1 MLSDISTVSIIVSLV
16 VGALFSY
23 SAYWALT
30 IRKVLMSYLYRRQA
44 LWVGGVA
51 TYFVAQ
57 SAFVASAIFYNATGF
72 YANLLA
78 AAFIA
83 VGTAATFVWIDST
96 VLVARRS
103 DPLQRDTLHWSK
115 LRYFIG
121 ITQAVGNFFNILFNV
136 IFASSSG
143 SSYQLLGYPPLLG
156 YIGTILLL
164 GAVALLVSARRS
176 GDMTL
181 RRHLKW
187 FGLGAGLLWVTGQ
200 LGSPWAKVGG
210 DSILLP
216 IITYSLFA
224 IAAYCF
230 YRSAKSLVPLGRL
243 SVADFAKASG
253 VAPSISTS

>member
-16 VGALFSY
+16 VGSLFSY

-72 YANLLA
+72 YVNLLA

-103 DPLQRDTLHWSK
+103 DPLQSDTLHWSK

-121 ITQAVGNFFNILFNV
+121 ITQAVGNR
-136 IFASSSG
+136 SEE
-143 SSYQLLGYPPLLG
+143 
-156 YIGTILLL
+156 
-164 GAVALLVSARRS
+164 RR
-176 GDMTL
+176 
-181 RRHLKW
+181 
-187 FGLGAGLLWVTGQ
+187 
-200 LGSPWAKVGG
+200 VGKE
-210 DSILLP
+210 
-216 IITYSLFA
+216 
-224 IAAYCF
+224 C
-230 YRSAKSLVPLGRL
+230 RSR
-243 SVADFAKASG
+243 
-253 VAPSISTS
+253 

>member
-1 MLSDISTVSIIVSLV
+1 MPGDISTVSIILSVV
-16 VGALFSY
+16 VGAVFSY
-23 SAYWALT
+23 GAYWALT
-30 IRKVLMSYLYRRQA
+30 IRKALMSYLYRRQA
-44 LWVGGVA
+44 LWVGWVA
-51 TYFVAQ
+51 IYFVAQ
-57 SAFVASAIFYNATGF
+57 SAFIAVVIFSNSLGF
-72 YANLLA
+72 YVNLLA

-83 VGTAATFVWIDST
+83 AGSAAIFVWIDST

-121 ITQAVGNFFNILFNV
+121 ISQAIGNFFNILFNV
-136 IFASSSG
+136 ILANSSG

-164 GAVALLVSARRS
+164 GAIALLLSAKRS

-200 LGSPWAKVGG
+200 LGSPWAKAGG
-210 DSILLP
+210 NSILLP
-216 IITYSLFA
+216 IVTYSLFA
-224 IAAYCF
+224 AAAYFF

-243 SVADFAKASG
+243 GITDFAEAPA
-253 VAPSISTS
+253 VAPRISTS

>member
-1 MLSDISTVSIIVSLV
+1 MPSDISTVSIAVSLV
-16 VGALFSY
+16 VGAIFSY
-23 SAYWALT
+23 GAYWALT
-30 IRKVLMSYLYRRQA
+30 IRKALMSYLYRRQA

-51 TYFVAQ
+51 IYFVAQ
-57 SAFVASAIFYNATGF
+57 SVFVALAILYDATGF
-72 YANLLA
+72 YVNLLA

-83 VGTAATFVWIDST
+83 VGSAAIFVWIDST

-121 ITQAVGNFFNILFNV
+121 ISQATGNFFNILFNV

-143 SSYQLLGYPPLLG
+143 SSYQLLGYPSLLG

-164 GAVALLVSARRS
+164 GAIALLVSARRS
-176 GDMTL
+176 GDLTL
-181 RRHLKW
+181 RGHLKW
-187 FGLGAGLLWVTGQ
+187 FGLGAALLWITGQ
-200 LGSPWAKVGG
+200 AGSPWAKAGG

-216 IITYSLFA
+216 IVTYSLFA
-224 IAAYCF
+224 IAAYCL

-243 SVADFAKASG
+243 SLTDFA
-253 VAPSISTS
+253 VAPTLAPIVSTS

>member
-1 MLSDISTVSIIVSLV
+1 MPSDISTVSIILSLV
-16 VGALFSY
+16 VGALFAY
-23 SAYWALT
+23 GAYWALT
-30 IRKVLMSYLYRRQA
+30 IRKALMSYLYRRQA

-51 TYFVAQ
+51 IYFVAQ
-57 SAFVASAIFYNATGF
+57 SVFIALAILFNAIGF
-72 YANLLA
+72 YVNLLA

-83 VGTAATFVWIDST
+83 VGSAAIFVWIDST

-121 ITQAVGNFFNILFNV
+121 ITQTIGNFFNILFNV
-136 IFASSSG
+136 IFANSSG

-156 YIGTILLL
+156 YIGTTLLL
-164 GAVALLVSARRS
+164 GAIALLLSARRS
-176 GDMTL
+176 GDLTL

-187 FGLGAGLLWVTGQ
+187 FGLGAGLLWISGQ
-200 LGSPWAKVGG
+200 VGSPWAKAGV
-210 DSILLP
+210 DLTLLP

-224 IAAYCF
+224 VAAYCL

-243 SVADFAKASG
+243 ALADFAEAPT

>member
-1 MLSDISTVSIIVSLV
+1 MPSDISTVSIIVSLL

-30 IRKVLMSYLYRRQA
+30 IRKALMSYLYRRQA

-51 TYFVAQ
+51 IYFVAQ
-57 SAFVASAIFYNATGF
+57 SAFVALAIFYNATGF
-72 YANLLA
+72 YVNLLA

-103 DPLQRDTLHWSK
+103 DPLQRDTLRWSK

-136 IFASSSG
+136 ILANSTT
-143 SSYQLLGYPPLLG
+143 SSYDLLGAPPLLG
-156 YIGTILLL
+156 FIGTILLL
-164 GAVALLVSARRS
+164 GAIALLLSARRS

-181 RRHLKW
+181 KRHLKW

-200 LGSPWAKVGG
+200 VGSPWMKAGG

-230 YRSAKSLVPLGRL
+230 YRSAKSLVSLGRL
-243 SVADFAKASG
+243 TVADFAESARA
-253 VAPSISTS
+253 VPSISTS

>member
-1 MLSDISTVSIIVSLV
+1 MLSDISSVSIIVSLV

-72 YANLLA
+72 YVNLLA
-78 AAFIA
+78 ATFIA

-121 ITQAVGNFFNILFNV
+121 ITQAIGNLSNILFNV
-136 IFASSSG
+136 IFANSSS
-143 SSYQLLGYPPLLG
+143 SSYQLIGYPPLLG
-156 YIGTILLL
+156 FIGTILLL
-164 GAVALLVSARRS
+164 GAIALLLSARRS

-200 LGSPWAKVGG
+200 VGSPWAKVGG

-243 SVADFAKASG
+243 SVADFTKSSG
-253 VAPSISTS
+253 VAPTILTS